1 MGGFARARKIFVALH
16 DDATAMASIR
26 AEYAALALELATS
39 NDAGFDLT
47 SSTINGISLAGSRKI
62 TKAQR
67 FDMLHEIVAMADLGA
82 RISSTTAPVFPGYGD
97 KYPS

>member
-1 MGGFARARKIFVALH
+1 MGGFARARKIFVALAG
-16 DDATAMASIR
+16 DATALAAIR

-47 SSTINGISLAGSRKI
+47 SSTINGISLAGSRSI

-67 FDMLHEIVAMADLGA
+67 FDMLHEIITMADLNA
-82 RISSTTAPVFPGYGD
+82 RISSTTAPIFPSYGD
-97 KYPS
+97 